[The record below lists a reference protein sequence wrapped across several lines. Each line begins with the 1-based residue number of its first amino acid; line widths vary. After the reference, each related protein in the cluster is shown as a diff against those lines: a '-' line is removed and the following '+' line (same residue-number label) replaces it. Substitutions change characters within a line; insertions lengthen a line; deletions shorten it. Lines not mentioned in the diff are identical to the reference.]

1 MLNLLNTSK
10 PTKRDVTSAAVSAGM
25 HVLVVLALVGAWRAS
40 KTVVVTR
47 LPGTAQGTR
56 LLTYYETGSPPHAV
70 SDLPEA
76 EKPKPE
82 ETSKSH
88 LSLPVPVPKAA
99 PAAAPATD
107 DGVGTSQQ
115 NGRGDGDIN
124 IALQTVHPYP
134 KPDLSVL
141 PHGARGD
148 VVLDAVIDEKG
159 KIASLKV
166 LRSLGQAI
174 DDTVIAT
181 VKGWEF
187 SPATRNGVPIASEQ
201 ELHFHYERA

>member
-1 MLNLLNTSK
+1 MLNLIETNK
-10 PTKRDVTSAAVSAGM
+10 ATKRDVTSAAVSAGM
-25 HVLVVLALVGAWRAS
+25 HLLVVLALVGAWRAS

-56 LLTYYETGSPPHAV
+56 LLTYYETGSPEHAV
-70 SDLPEA
+70 SDVPTA
-76 EKPKPE
+76 EKPKPVE
-82 ETSKSH
+82 STRNH
-88 LSLPVPVPKAA
+88 LALEAPAA
-99 PAAAPATD
+99 KPQKAAAPATD
-107 DGVGTSQQ
+107 TGVGGSQLS
-115 NGRGDGDIN
+115 GLGDGDIN

-134 KPDLSVL
+134 KPDLSGL
-141 PHGARGD
+141 PHGAKGD

-166 LRSLGQAI
+166 LRGLGQSI
-174 DDTVIAT
+174 DETVIAT

-187 SPATRNGVPIASEQ
+187 SPATRNGVAIASEQ